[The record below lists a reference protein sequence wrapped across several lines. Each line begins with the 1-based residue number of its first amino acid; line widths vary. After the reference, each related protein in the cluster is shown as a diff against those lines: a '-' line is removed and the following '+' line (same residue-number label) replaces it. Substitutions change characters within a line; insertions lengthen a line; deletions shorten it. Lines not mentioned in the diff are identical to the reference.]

1 MFTII
6 RVLVIAVCAYAGS
19 TVASL
24 QFADL
29 PDCNQI
35 ARK

>member
-1 MFTII
+1 MFMIF

-24 QFADL
+24 QFPEL
-29 PDCNQI
+29 PNSNQA
-35 ARK
+35 ARD